1 MGSLEIGIVVLV
13 VGVIAYAVYSSN
25 SKKKVAS
32 KPSVSPAP
40 APAPVVEAKAAAPAK
55 AKAPSKAELNKLTK
69 KAIDDKAAE
78 VGIKLDARKTKES
91 MIKDFQSEFKKLK

>member
-40 APAPVVEAKAAAPAK
+40 APVVEAKAAAPAK

-78 VGIKLDARKTKES
+78 IGIKLDARKTKES